1 MKYEY
6 VEHPP
11 HKMAGAFGAYIGFTL
26 AEAKRCVKECWEFQA
41 LSPEARA
48 TAPYKSQ
55 LLLGGTSTVSQ
66 QLLAFRQHS
75 VKELHAFPDL
85 FCEVQEMCFGTS
97 SDRAMEEQH
106 KRLKVAGTRG
116 LRYCKPAAAA
126 ALQRRTQIEAVLE
139 DPKCF
144 DWAAAKWKS
153 RLIFHELLDATK
165 TRAEVDVL
173 SIYRRHACVYFY
185 DAKSRFKA
193 TQRDKANVAMLT
205 KVHEVAQMKLSSSY
219 YYDHSYSSPAVRIRT
234 GCHYYYN

>member
-1 MKYEY
+1 M
-6 VEHPP
+6 
-11 HKMAGAFGAYIGFTL
+11 
-26 AEAKRCVKECWEFQA
+26 
-41 LSPEARA
+41 
-48 TAPYKSQ
+48 
-55 LLLGGTSTVSQ
+55 SQ
-66 QLLAFRQHS
+66 QLLAFWQDP
-75 VKELHAFPDL
+75 VKELHAFPEL

-116 LRYCKPAAAA
+116 LRYCKPAYAA
-126 ALQRRTQIEAVLE
+126 ALQRRTQIEAFLA

-173 SIYRRHACVYFY
+173 SIYRRHACVYLY

-205 KVHEVAQMKLSSSY
+205 KVHEVAQLKLSSSSSSF
-219 YYDHSYSSPAVRIRT
+219 HYSCNFLAVRIRT
-234 GCHYYYN
+234 GCHYLYY